1 MKEQSEIGLEVE
13 ELEERIAPGTLAIMP
28 RSGITD
34 GTSNTVSDRAMH
46 GLNTA
51 QANAGGVITWTIG

>member
-1 MKEQSEIGLEVE
+1 MKNKEIRLEVE
-13 ELEERIAPGTLAIMP
+13 ELEERIVPGTLTITP

-34 GTSNTVSDRAMH
+34 GTSNTVADRAMH

-51 QANAGGVITWTIG
+51 QGNAGGVITWTPGT